1 MIFEYDNDDKKVETD
16 IFGHNINEKTIM
28 LEINSNVWVDD
39 SIISFMKEHND
50 IDKQMDGTRFGV
62 KYVASIISMIKYD
75 RVIESKKKSKII
87 LDLCQILPFLDLY
100 NW

>member
-1 MIFEYDNDDKKVETD
+1 
-16 IFGHNINEKTIM
+16 M
-28 LEINSNVWVDD
+28 LEINSNVCVDD

-50 IDKQMDGTRFGV
+50 IDKQMEGSRFSV
-62 KYVASIISMIKYD
+62 KYVGSMISMIKYD

-87 LDLCQILPFLDLY
+87 LDVCQILPFLDIC

>member
-1 MIFEYDNDDKKVETD
+1 MIFEYDNDDKEVETD

-28 LEINSNVWVDD
+28 LEINSNVCVDD

-50 IDKQMDGTRFGV
+50 IDKQMEGTKFSV
-62 KYVASIISMIKYD
+62 KYVGSMISMIKYD
-75 RVIESKKKSKII
+75 RIIESKKKSKII
-87 LDLCQILPFLDLY
+87 LDVCQILPFLDIC

>member
-1 MIFEYDNDDKKVETD
+1 
-16 IFGHNINEKTIM
+16 M
-28 LEINSNVWVDD
+28 LEINSNVFVDD

>member
-1 MIFEYDNDDKKVETD
+1 
-16 IFGHNINEKTIM
+16 M
-28 LEINSNVWVDD
+28 LEINSNVCVDD

>member
-1 MIFEYDNDDKKVETD
+1 
-16 IFGHNINEKTIM
+16 M
-28 LEINSNVWVDD
+28 LEINSNVCVDD

-50 IDKQMDGTRFGV
+50 IDKQMDGTRFSV

-87 LDLCQILPFLDLY
+87 LDVCQILPFLDIC

>member
-1 MIFEYDNDDKKVETD
+1 
-16 IFGHNINEKTIM
+16 M
-28 LEINSNVWVDD
+28 LEINSNVCVDD

-50 IDKQMDGTRFGV
+50 IDKQMDGTRFSV
-62 KYVASIISMIKYD
+62 KYVASIIIMIKYD
-75 RVIESKKKSKII
+75 RVIESKKKPKII

>member
-1 MIFEYDNDDKKVETD
+1 
-16 IFGHNINEKTIM
+16 M
-28 LEINSNVWVDD
+28 LEINSNVCIDD

>member
-1 MIFEYDNDDKKVETD
+1 
-16 IFGHNINEKTIM
+16 M
-28 LEINSNVWVDD
+28 LEINSNVCVDD

-62 KYVASIISMIKYD
+62 KYIASIISMIKYD

>member
-1 MIFEYDNDDKKVETD
+1 
-16 IFGHNINEKTIM
+16 M
-28 LEINSNVWVDD
+28 LKINSNVCVDD

>member
-1 MIFEYDNDDKKVETD
+1 
-16 IFGHNINEKTIM
+16 M
-28 LEINSNVWVDD
+28 LEINSNVCVDD

-87 LDLCQILPFLDLY
+87 LDLCQILPFRDLY